1 MPALKLDLDQE
12 TYERLVE
19 EAVAE
24 RRPIV
29 WQAEVA
35 LRQAVGLPLPYDSG
49 ALSTDDRLTTT
60 APRGPIEA
68 A

>member
-1 MPALKLDLDQE
+1 MPALKLDIDGE

-35 LRQAVGLPLPYDSG
+35 LRRAFGLPFPHGAG
-49 ALSTDDRLTTT
+49 ALPTDDRLTTT
-60 APRGPIEA
+60 PRGPGA
-68 A
+68 AT

>member
-1 MPALKLDLDQE
+1 MPAIKLDLDQE

-19 EAVAE
+19 DAVAE

-35 LRQAVGLPLPYDSG
+35 LRRAFGLPFPYSG
-49 ALSTDDRLTTT
+49 ASQPTDDRLTTA
-60 APRGPIEA
+60 APRGPGA
-68 A
+68 AT

>member
-29 WQAEVA
+29 WQAEVT
-35 LRQAVGLPLPYDSG
+35 LRRAVGLPFPPQVRTADRSATLIDSR
-49 ALSTDDRLTTT
+49 D
-60 APRGPIEA
+60 PRPA